1 MAVDYFLK
9 IQGVEGESQDNTHR
23 GTIQLESWSFGENQT
38 GSFAYGGGGGAGKV
52 QMQDFHFTMKVNKA
66 SPKLF
71 LACANGEHIPQAI
84 LIARKAGKEQ
94 RDFLKWT
101 FTDLL
106 ISSFQTG
113 GQANSDDIP
122 LESISFNF
130 GKCEV
135 EYREQQADGTLAG
148 PVRAS
153 YDLKK
158 AKGA

>member
-9 IQGVEGESQDNTHR
+9 IKGIEGESKSEGHV
-23 GTIQLESWSFGENQT
+23 GEIQLESWSFGETQP

-52 QMQDFHFTMKVNKA
+52 QMQDFHFTMLTNKA

-71 LACANGEHIPQAI
+71 LACANGEHIGEGI
-84 LIARKAGKEQ
+84 LTARKAGKEQ

-101 FTDLL
+101 FSDLL
-106 ISSFQTG
+106 ISGYQTG
-113 GQANSDDIP
+113 GQASGDIP
-122 LESISFNF
+122 VESISFNF

-148 PVRAS
+148 PVRAQ
-153 YDLKK
+153 YDQKK

>member
-9 IQGVEGESQDNTHR
+9 IQGVDGESKAEGHT
-23 GTIQLESWSFGENQT
+23 GEIQLESWSFGETQQ

-52 QMQDFHFTMKVNKA
+52 QMQDFHFTMLANKA

-71 LACANGEHIPQAI
+71 LACANGEHIPQGI
-84 LIARKAGKEQ
+84 LTARKAGKEQ

-101 FTDLL
+101 FSDLL
-106 ISSFQTG
+106 ISSYQTG
-113 GQANSDDIP
+113 GQASGDIP
-122 LESISFNF
+122 VESISFNF
-130 GKCEV
+130 GKCEI

-148 PVRAS
+148 PVRAQ
-153 YDLKK
+153 YDLKR